1 MFGYH
6 VPAPDE
12 AMLVS
17 GGKTDGAPFRV
28 VTGHGA
34 FVLPFVR
41 KVEFITLSMFESEV
55 SEPCVTRQGIA
66 LNVTAVIA
74 AKVGNDSESIV
85 NAGQRFLSD

>member
-17 GGKTDGAPFRV
+17 GGKSRGDAPFRV

-34 FVLPFVR
+34 FVAPVR
-41 KVEFITLSMFESEV
+41 TQVRV
-55 SEPCVTRQGIA
+55 S
-66 LNVTAVIA
+66 
-74 AKVGNDSESIV
+74 
-85 NAGQRFLSD
+85 